1 MKRVFYVLI
10 TVLVTFHAVV
20 KSQESQSI
28 KTQLKFDFVSRHLW
42 RGMRNNTTPAVQPTI
57 RFDGNMFFGGFWAS
71 YSLGSEN
78 VQEIDIY
85 TGLKYKN
92 VDLTIIDYYNPI
104 DTAGWKGD
112 FFEFRNSKTRH
123 TLDAIITINPT
134 SHFPLSLTL
143 ATMFYGFD
151 KDSLS
156 KKNLYSTYVEAEY
169 TFFKNDN
176 TRISFHIGGTPYKSY
191 YASKT
196 AITNTG
202 ITVTRNIHFNSNI
215 TIPVKGSFIL
225 NPYTHQVFLLAAF
238 TIQ

>member
-1 MKRVFYVLI
+1 MFYLSI
-10 TVLVTFHAVV
+10 AVLVTILGEV
-20 KSQESQSI
+20 KSQETQNI

-42 RGMRNNTTPAVQPTI
+42 RGIRNNTTPAVQPTI
-57 RFDGNMFFGGFWAS
+57 RFDGKMLFGGFWAS

-78 VQEIDIY
+78 IQEIDIY

-123 TLDAIITINPT
+123 TLDAIITINQTNHIPINIT
-134 SHFPLSLTL
+134 I

-151 KDSLS
+151 KDSTGI
-156 KKNLYSTYVEAEY
+156 KNLYSSYLEAEY
-169 TFFKNDN
+169 TLLRNDG
-176 TRISFHIGGTPYKSY
+176 TRISIHVGGTPYKSY
-191 YASKT
+191 YASKA
-196 AITNTG
+196 AITNAGLTL
-202 ITVTRNIHFNSNI
+202 TRNIHISPNL
-215 TIPVKGSFIL
+215 TIPAKGSFIL

>member
-1 MKRVFYVLI
+1 MKRVFFVFIAVLA
-10 TVLVTFHAVV
+10 TFLGKV
-20 KSQESQSI
+20 KSQESQSL
-28 KTQLKFDFVSRHLW
+28 KTLLKFDFVSRHLW

-57 RFDGNMFFGGFWAS
+57 RFDGKMFYGGFWAS

-85 TGLKYKN
+85 TGFKYKN
-92 VDLTIIDYYNPI
+92 VDLTVIDYYNPI
-104 DTAGWKGD
+104 DTIGWKGD

-123 TLDAIITINPT
+123 TIDAIITINQT
-134 SHFPLSLTL
+134 NHFPLNITL

-151 KDSLS
+151 KDSLG
-156 KKNLYSTYVEAEY
+156 KKNLYSTYFEAEY
-169 TFFKNDN
+169 TFFSNDD

-191 YASKT
+191 YASKA

-202 ITVTRNIHFNSNI
+202 LTITRSIHFNSNI
-215 TIPVKGSFIL
+215 TIPVKGSFII